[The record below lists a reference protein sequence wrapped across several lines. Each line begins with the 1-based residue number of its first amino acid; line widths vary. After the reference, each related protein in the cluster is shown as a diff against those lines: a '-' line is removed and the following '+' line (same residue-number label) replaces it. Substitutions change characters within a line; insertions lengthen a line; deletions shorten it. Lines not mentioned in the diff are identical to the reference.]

1 MSRGR
6 GQPAGGQAARG
17 TAPERWHGARGLLL
31 GVAVSW
37 IGPVVVYA
45 VLRPMVANDATALGI
60 ASALP
65 ILRLAIVWGVRRRV
79 DGFAVFATL
88 GLAVTI
94 ALSLWL
100 GASAL
105 PIKLVHPAVT
115 GTLGLALIASALL
128 RRPLVLTLLRYLRR
142 GEEVPSEPGRR
153 TATLLT
159 ALLGLVLL
167 GDAVVHVALALRVGT
182 MSYLLDSR
190 GVTIGVIVLL
200 IVLRMAFRPRR

>member
-1 MSRGR
+1 
-6 GQPAGGQAARG
+6 
-17 TAPERWHGARGLLL
+17 
-31 GVAVSW
+31 
-37 IGPVVVYA
+37 
-45 VLRPMVANDATALGI
+45 
-60 ASALP
+60 
-65 ILRLAIVWGVRRRV
+65 
-79 DGFAVFATL
+79 
-88 GLAVTI
+88 
-94 ALSLWL
+94 
-100 GASAL
+100 
-105 PIKLVHPAVT
+105 VHPAVT